1 VYDHEQPA
9 AGADVSAVVALAPRA
24 WVGTAMIWRADCRHD
39 LVAVGSQL
47 SVLVEDVLPA
57 FVIENH
63 GASVRVDCF
72 GKGTQG
78 LSASWAGASGSGIC
92 SWVART
98 RRGYSRLKHTGLP
111 EGCPGQES
119 NLDLPLRRLARA
131 AAGKAE
137 FIGGY

>member
-63 GASVRVDCF
+63 GASVRSIVSARALKDSPPL
-72 GKGTQG
+72 G
-78 LSASWAGASGSGIC
+78 LGRQDRGS
-92 SWVART
+92 V
-98 RRGYSRLKHTGLP
+98 
-111 EGCPGQES
+111 PGS
-119 NLDLPLRRLARA
+119 LARA
-131 AAGKAE
+131 EATAA
-137 FIGGY
+137 